1 MYNQTE
7 AVLAQ
12 YDLEIKQMTKGRG
25 TYICDTDKGSLLLV
39 SFRGSPERGEWLRKF
54 LEQLATRGYP
64 VEQIYLNRNGE
75 AVTTDEMTGERFLV
89 KDYLSGA
96 EIGTTRYGDMIEA
109 SEELGRYHLA
119 SQQVQI
125 ETMATVFQADG
136 GIAGDVVEVRKR
148 HQRELVK
155 VRNYIRGRKK
165 KLEFERM
172 YLTYVPQMLE
182 AAERSIE
189 ILQGQ
194 QELAKSLVVC
204 HGECN
209 QHNVIWSKNG
219 WRLVNFE
226 NAYYGWGT
234 CDLANFIRKMLE
246 KNEWDAELGMELV
259 WSYDRVFPL
268 GEAGYRQLYGLLLFP
283 EKFWKI
289 ANHYMN
295 SNKAWI
301 PQRDIEKMEK
311 VIGQEELRLK
321 FLEKLFPIL

>member
-12 YDLEIKQMTKGRG
+12 YDLEIKQTTKGRG
-25 TYICDTDKGSLLLV
+25 NYICETDRGPMLLV
-39 SFRGSPERGEWLRKF
+39 PFRGSQERGEWLQGY
-54 LEQLATRGYP
+54 LEQLLQQGYA
-64 VEQIYLNRNGE
+64 VEQIYRNGRGE
-75 AVTTDEMTGERFLV
+75 VVTVDEVTGEGFLL
-89 KDYLSGA
+89 KDYISGS
-96 EIGTTRYGDMIEA
+96 EIGTTRYGDMMEA
-109 SEELGRYHLA
+109 LEELGRYHRLSRQVENDRTPTTRQWEGNA
-119 SQQVQI
+119 SEAAI
-125 ETMATVFQADG
+125 E
-136 GIAGDVVEVRKR
+136 IRKR

-165 KLEFERM
+165 KMEFEQM
-172 YLTYVPQMLE
+172 YLSHVPRMLE
-182 AAERSIE
+182 TAGHSIE

-194 QELAKSLVVC
+194 QDVTETIVVC
-204 HGECN
+204 HGDCN
-209 QHNVIWSKNG
+209 QHNVIWSG
-219 WRLVNFE
+219 GRWRLINFE

-246 KNEWDAELGMELV
+246 KNGWDAELGMELV
-259 WSYDRVFPL
+259 WSYDKVHPL

-311 VIGQEELRLK
+311 VISQEELRLK